1 MVISFLKDDAY
12 EMDED
17 EVKYIISIIGE
28 PIIKKK
34 LEEMYAK
41 KQKEKLN
48 EMEYYLDI
56 IQKLQEK
63 MENSDLDDQALEAI
77 TTKLTEVVSLVKKE
91 EEK

>member
-1 MVISFLKDDAY
+1 MN
-12 EMDED
+12 
-17 EVKYIISIIGE
+17 
-28 PIIKKK
+28 
-34 LEEMYAK
+34 
-41 KQKEKLN
+41 KEKLN

>member
-1 MVISFLKDDAY
+1 MKILIICSKSFYND
-12 EMDED
+12 
-17 EVKYIISIIGE
+17 IE
-28 PIIKKK
+28 PIKKK